1 MVVTVR
7 THGNTRRQRQ
17 NESQTHEKGT
27 LASHLHDKLLTWD
40 GLARNAHVPM
50 LAAGTSVPVE
60 CAIEERSANAVA
72 NVVIV
77 SGDVKG
83 KVSPIEFFTVSNRL
97 FYRRL
102 EIDLRVQ
109 PHVSRGLDGRRRQP
123 WAVRHVIQR
132 IQIQIAVR
140 GRERRQVL
148 PEIHLDRR
156 LAVAEQ
162 VESDDHAG

>member
-1 MVVTVR
+1 
-7 THGNTRRQRQ
+7 
-17 NESQTHEKGT
+17 
-27 LASHLHDKLLTWD
+27 
-40 GLARNAHVPM
+40 M

-102 EIDLRVQ
+102 
-109 PHVSRGLDGRRRQP
+109 
-123 WAVRHVIQR
+123 
-132 IQIQIAVR
+132 
-140 GRERRQVL
+140 
-148 PEIHLDRR
+148 
-156 LAVAEQ
+156 
-162 VESDDHAG
+162 